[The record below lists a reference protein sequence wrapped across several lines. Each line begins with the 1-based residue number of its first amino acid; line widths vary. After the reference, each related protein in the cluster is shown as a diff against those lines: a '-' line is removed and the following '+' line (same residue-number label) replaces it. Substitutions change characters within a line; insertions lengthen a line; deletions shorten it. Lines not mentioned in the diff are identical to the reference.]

1 MDRPFKRVKKAA
13 WLGGICAGLAYALG
27 VPTWLTRALWLLLF
41 LGAGIG
47 GLIYLVL
54 WLVVPQ
60 WPEEP
65 LDYAAV
71 TA

>member
-1 MDRPFKRVKKAA
+1 MDRPFKRVKRAA
-13 WLGGICAGLAYALG
+13 WLGGVCAGLAYAIG
-27 VPTWLTRALWLLLF
+27 TPTWLIRALWLLLF

-54 WLVVPQ
+54 WIVVPR
-60 WPEEP
+60 WSVEP
-65 LDYAAV
+65 PDYEMV